1 VPTTTNKLIT
11 LALIAVAL
19 TTTSCHDACHPE
31 EITKDEII
39 RRTQELSDAVAA
51 GNKAPWQKYF
61 ADDVLFFDEK
71 GRDMNKQALVAD
83 VEPLPAGYSG
93 TIKVENSKINQQGNT
108 LIHAYDQNETEIIHG
123 QELHARYHATDTWM
137 YRNGQWQIVA
147 EQVLRYYEDPAIGVT
162 DPKTFPDYVGTYG
175 LDDLRQT
182 VSIKDGKL
190 YLARG
195 TKPPVE
201 LLTESGDL
209 FFRKGV
215 EGRIL
220 FHRTNQKVDTLIDRR
235 NNEDVVWKKLS

>member
-1 VPTTTNKLIT
+1 MKSALT
-11 LALIAVAL
+11 LLAIPLIAAGCNQQPAAPPI
-19 TTTSCHDACHPE
+19 S
-31 EITKDEII
+31 KDEIV
-39 RRTQELSDAVAA
+39 RRTQELSDAVAI

-93 TIKVENSKINQQGNT
+93 TIKVENSRINQQGNT
-108 LIHAYDQNETEIIHG
+108 LIHAYDQNETETIHG

-147 EQVLRYYEDPAIGVT
+147 EQVLRYYEDPAIGPT
-162 DPKTFPDYVGTYG
+162 DPKTFPDYVGTYA

-182 VSIKDGKL
+182 VSIHDGKL
-190 YLARG
+190 YLTRG

-220 FHRTNQKVDTLIDRR
+220 FHRTNHKVDTLIDRR
-235 NNEDVVWKKLS
+235 NNEDILWKKLT